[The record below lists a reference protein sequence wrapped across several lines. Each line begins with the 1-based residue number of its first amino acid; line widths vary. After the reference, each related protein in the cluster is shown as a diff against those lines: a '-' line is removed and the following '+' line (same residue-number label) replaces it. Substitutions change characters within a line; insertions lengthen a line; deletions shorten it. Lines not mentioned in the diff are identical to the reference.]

1 MSGWQRGLKP
11 SLSIIVALV
20 VLIGALQL
28 TRPGYSVDEEF
39 TVFAVRGIAA
49 DGLPILPS
57 GLLYDRGLAYSYASA
72 LVTTITGSGLPA
84 YRAISLGCAAVALIL
99 IFALVRRA
107 ADPRS
112 ALLAAVL
119 ASATIPFWAAAT
131 TGRFYAPFLAVYL
144 AIIVVLVRPG
154 TPKGAPYV
162 ATLFVLSVLARVTH
176 ELAFTLAIIPALCA
190 VLSARSERADW
201 IKATLAVVAGLLAA
215 QAAILVF
222 HYLAPS
228 SGETMIKRFFLW
240 QVLNLFEAPP
250 GRQFGIVI
258 VVLLAAWLIAPARGR
273 LTLVIALCGIAAV
286 LGASLT
292 RAMQAAP
299 LSAARATSILADG
312 SRYPLDMFWHMAR
325 TTPVSVGLALTLL
338 VARLAGAGGGWRAPE
353 RAAHLAWIGWV
364 VWFGVIESG
373 ITVNYLLLPVTLMM
387 AAIAIDLVAIADH
400 RALRPAHAIAA
411 TALLIAA
418 VGADQWRGPG
428 SITDGLSAARPTIE
442 VPGIEAIRLGLRPT
456 DRVACTDELAC
467 LMLVGRV
474 DVWLALDDYVR
485 ERFIVRQGDET
496 VVGVYAGAPA
506 VSRPAELF
514 DDQEDGRAPERVLIV
529 DVFKEY
535 PVGNS
540 RTWLPRAIVNDGLEA
555 RTLLE
560 TPQARVV
567 VVSPPV
573 RNAGIPAGPLGCCET
588 RGRPTES
595 RPGKPPALR
604 GSRRQ
609 SSMFR

>member
-28 TRPGYSVDEEF
+28 TRAGYSVDEEF

-57 GLLYDRGLAYSYASA
+57 GLLYDRGLAYSYTSA
-72 LVTTITGSGLPA
+72 LITAITGSGLPA
-84 YRAISLGCAAVALIL
+84 YRAISLASAAAALIL

-107 ADPRS
+107 ADTTS
-112 ALLAAVL
+112 ALLAAGL
-119 ASATIPFWAAAT
+119 ASSTIPFWAAAT
-131 TGRFYAPFLAVYL
+131 TGRFYAPFLAAYL

-154 TPKGAPYV
+154 TPKGPPYV
-162 ATLFVLSVLARVTH
+162 ATLFVLSALARLTH
-176 ELAFTLAIIPALCA
+176 ELAFTIAMIPALGA
-190 VLSARSERADW
+190 VLSSRSQRATW

-215 QAAILVF
+215 QAAIFVF
-222 HYLAPS
+222 HYLAPF

-250 GRQFGIVI
+250 GRQFGIVF
-258 VVLLAAWLIAPARGR
+258 VVLLVAWLIAPARGR

-292 RAMQAAP
+292 RAMQTAP
-299 LSAARATSILADG
+299 LSTALATSVLADG

-325 TTPVSVGLALTLL
+325 TTPVSLGLALTLL
-338 VARLAGAGGGWRAPE
+338 VARLAGAGGEWRAPE

-387 AAIAIDLVAIADH
+387 AAIAIDVVAIATAWPRRR
-400 RALRPAHAIAA
+400 RA
-411 TALLIAA
+411 ALVVGALIVAA
-418 VGADQWRGPG
+418 VAADQWRGPG
-428 SITDGLSAARPTIE
+428 SVTDRLSAARPTIE
-442 VPGIEAIRLGLRPT
+442 VPGIKAIRLGLRPT

-485 ERFIVRQGDET
+485 ERFMVRQGDEK
-496 VVGVYAGAPA
+496 VVGVYAGALA

-514 DDQEDGRAPERVLIV
+514 ADQEDGRAPERVLIV

-540 RTWLPRAIVNDGLEA
+540 RTWLPKAIETDGLEA

-567 VVSPPV
+567 EVSPPL
-573 RNAGIPAGPLGCCET
+573 RNAGIPAGPLACCET

-595 RPGKPPALR
+595 RPAKIPALR

-609 SSMFR
+609 SSRFR